1 MLSQVILWS
10 VPRGGSTAVE
20 RSIRELPE
28 VNVLHEPHMNAFSFG
43 PEQPHPNTH
52 KLKDGT
58 PLRFRPAATYKA
70 TQSRIVSLARER
82 KHLFI
87 KEISYHVAHKYRD
100 YVEGDFAQFK
110 HTFLIRKPL
119 KVVLSLYK
127 ALQNSQFQWGFNPAE
142 IGFEELYNL
151 YETVRGSIDPNPL
164 VIDSDDLFNQPRF
177 AIHILS
183 TFLQCHIPNT
193 RQSLEKVKK
202 VHEIFLH
209 ILE

>member
-10 VPRGGSTAVE
+10 VPRGGSTAFE

-52 KLKDGT
+52 KLKDET

-87 KEISYHVAHKYRD
+87 KELSYQVAHKSKD

-127 ALQNSQFQWGFNPAE
+127 GLQNSPKFQFDSAMV
-142 IGFEELYNL
+142 GFEEQYNL
-151 YETVRGSIDPNPL
+151 YETVRSSIDPNPL
-164 VIDSDDLFNQPRF
+164 IIDADDLFNQPRL
-177 AIHILS
+177 AA
-183 TFLQCHIPNT
+183 
-193 RQSLEKVKK
+193 
-202 VHEIFLH
+202 
-209 ILE
+209 

>member
-28 VNVLHEPHMNAFSFG
+28 VNVLHEPHMEVYYFG
-43 PEQPHPNTH
+43 PEQASSSTSSKKTNSPEQPYPNTH
-52 KLKDGT
+52 KLEDET
-58 PLRFRPAATYKA
+58 PLKFRPAATYKA
-70 TQSRIVSLARER
+70 AQSRIVSLACER

-87 KEISYHVAHKYRD
+87 KELAFYVAQKYKD

-127 ALQNSQFQWGFNPAE
+127 ALQNSPKFQFNSAKV
-142 IGFEELYNL
+142 GFEEQYNM
-151 YETVRGSIDPNPL
+151 YETVRSSIDPNPL
-164 VIDSDDLFNQPRF
+164 IIDADDLFNQPRL
-177 AIHILS
+177 AA
-183 TFLQCHIPNT
+183 
-193 RQSLEKVKK
+193 
-202 VHEIFLH
+202 
-209 ILE
+209 

>member
-10 VPRGGSTAVE
+10 VPRGGSTAFE
-20 RSIRELPE
+20 RSIHELPE
-28 VNVLHEPHMNAFSFG
+28 VNVLHEPHMNAFFFG
-43 PEQPHPNTH
+43 PEKRHPNTH

-70 TQSRIVSLARER
+70 AQSRIVSLARER

-87 KEISYHVAHKYRD
+87 KEISFHVAHKSKD

-119 KVVLSLYK
+119 KVVLSVYK
-127 ALQNSQFQWGFNPAE
+127 AAQNSQFQWGFIPP
-142 IGFEELYNL
+142 GFEELYNL
-151 YETVRGSIDPNPL
+151 YETVRDSVDPNPL

-177 AIHILS
+177 AIGLF
-183 TFLQCHIPNT
+183 T
-193 RQSLEKVKK
+193 
-202 VHEIFLH
+202 
-209 ILE
+209 